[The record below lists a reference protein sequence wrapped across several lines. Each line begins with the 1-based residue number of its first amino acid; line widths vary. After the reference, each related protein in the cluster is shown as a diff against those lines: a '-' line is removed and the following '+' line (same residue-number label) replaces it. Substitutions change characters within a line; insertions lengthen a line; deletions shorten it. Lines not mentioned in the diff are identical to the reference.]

1 MPKLIQLPPVEFRCR
16 LASPSGEIVEGVY
29 VAETEARLR
38 HELEEKGLYILS
50 LQPKHA
56 IAGVSLSLPQR
67 SSVNTREFLVFN
79 QELATLLKAGMPL
92 VQSLDLLKRRVTS
105 PVFKRVLDDVHEKVR
120 SGTAL
125 SDAFAAHGDLFPRV
139 YTASLLAGERSGNL
153 DAVLRR
159 FVEYT
164 KIIATVKR
172 KTVSALVYPA
182 ILTGLAIVLVGII
195 VLKVVPSFADFYS
208 SFGADLPVA
217 TRIILGI
224 SKIVRSQFLLILAAV
239 VATVVAVFVW
249 VRQPGQKSRFDHLL
263 LGLPMLGPVARKFAT
278 SQMARTLA
286 TLLGGGLPLVNALDI
301 AAKSVGNQFMAR
313 QLDIVSARVREGE
326 SFAAALEARRAFPEV
341 AVKMAEVGESTGA
354 LQDML
359 NTVADF
365 YDEEIAT
372 TMERFITLVEPVL
385 LVIMGIVIAGL
396 LLALYMPLFQ
406 LSSVLSQ

>member
-1 MPKLIQLPPVEFRCR
+1 MEFRCR
-16 LASPSGEIVEGVY
+16 LASPNGEIVEGVY
-29 VAETEARLR
+29 AAETEARLR
-38 HELEEKGLYILS
+38 HELEEKGLYVLS

-56 IAGVSLSLPQR
+56 IAGVSLHLPQR
-67 SSVNTREFLVFN
+67 QAINTREFLVFN

-105 PVFKRVLDDVHEKVR
+105 PTFRRVLDDVHEKVR

-125 SDAFAAHGDLFPRV
+125 SDAFGSHAELFPRV

-159 FVEYT
+159 YVEYT

-182 ILTGLAIVLVGII
+182 ILVSLAVGLISII
-195 VLKVVPSFADFYS
+195 VLKVVPAFSDFYS
-208 SFGADLPVA
+208 SFGADLPLV
-217 TRIILGI
+217 TRM
-224 SKIVRSQFLLILAAV
+224 IVRVSELIRSQFILMLVGLAVAAAAV
-239 VATVVAVFVW
+239 VSWLT
-249 VRQPGQKSRFDHLL
+249 QPGQKARFDHLV
-263 LGLPMLGPVARKFAT
+263 LGLPMLGQVARKFAT

-301 AAKSVGNQFMAR
+301 AAKSVGNQFMAA
-313 QLDIVSARVREGE
+313 QLEVVSARVREGE
-326 SFAAALEARRAFPEV
+326 SFAAALEARHVFPEV

-365 YDEEIAT
+365 YDEEIST
-372 TMERFITLVEPVL
+372 TMERFVTLIEPVL
-385 LVIMGIVIAGL
+385 LVFMGLVVAGL

-406 LSSVLSQ
+406 LSSVLS

>member
-1 MPKLIQLPPVEFRCR
+1 
-16 LASPSGEIVEGVY
+16 VEGVY
-29 VAETEARLR
+29 VADTEAHLR
-38 HELEEKGLYILS
+38 HELEEKGLFVLS

-56 IAGVSLSLPQR
+56 VGGVSLQLPQR
-67 SSVNTREFLVFN
+67 RSINTREFLVFN

-92 VQSLDLLKRRVTS
+92 VQSLGLLKGRVTS
-105 PVFKRVLDDVHEKVR
+105 PAFRRVLDDVHEKVR

-139 YTASLLAGERSGNL
+139 YGASLLAGERSGNL

-159 FVEYT
+159 YVEYT

-182 ILTGLAIVLVGII
+182 ILISLAVILVSII
-195 VLKVVPSFADFYS
+195 VLKVVPAFSDFYAT
-208 SFGADLPVA
+208 FGAQLPLV
-217 TRIILGI
+217 TRM
-224 SKIVRSQFLLILAAV
+224 IVGFSEFLRGQFLLVIIGLVLAIAAILS
-239 VATVVAVFVW
+239 W
-249 VRQPGQKSRFDHLL
+249 IRQPGQKARFDYLIL
-263 LGLPMLGPVARKFAT
+263 KLPMLGQVAKKFAT

-301 AAKSVGNQFMAR
+301 AARSVGNQYMAS

-326 SFAAALEARRAFPEV
+326 SFAAALEARRVFPEV

-354 LQDML
+354 LQEML

-365 YDEEIAT
+365 YDEEIST
-372 TMERFITLVEPVL
+372 TMERFVTLVEPVL
-385 LVIMGIVIAGL
+385 LVFMGLVIAGL

-406 LSSVLSQ
+406 LSSVLA

>member
-1 MPKLIQLPPVEFRCR
+1 
-16 LASPSGEIVEGVY
+16 VEGVY
-29 VAETEARLR
+29 VADSEAHLR
-38 HELEEKGLYILS
+38 HELEEKGLYVLS

-56 IAGVSLSLPQR
+56 IGGISFKLPTRQGI
-67 SSVNTREFLVFN
+67 NTREFLVFN

-105 PVFKRVLDDVHEKVR
+105 PTFRRVLDDVHEKVR

-125 SDAFAAHGDLFPRV
+125 SDAFGAHSRLFPSV

-159 FVEYT
+159 YVEYT

-182 ILTGLAIVLVGII
+182 ILVSLAVVLVSII
-195 VLKVVPSFADFYS
+195 VLKVVPAFSDFYLT
-208 SFGADLPVA
+208 FGADLPIV
-217 TRIILGI
+217 TRII
-224 SKIVRSQFLLILAAV
+224 VRVSDFLRAQFVLVIAGLALT
-239 VATVVAVFVW
+239 VAAGFSW
-249 VRQPGQKSRFDHLL
+249 ARQPGMQSRFDHLI
-263 LGLPMLGPVARKFAT
+263 LGLPMLGQVARKFAT

-301 AAKSVGNQFMAR
+301 AAKSVGNQYMAK

-326 SFAAALEARRAFPEV
+326 SFAAALEARKAFPEV
-341 AVKMAEVGESTGA
+341 AVKMAEVGEQTGA

-372 TMERFITLVEPVL
+372 TMERFITMVEPVL
-385 LVIMGIVIAGL
+385 LVFMGIVIAGL

-406 LSSVLSQ
+406 LSSVLT